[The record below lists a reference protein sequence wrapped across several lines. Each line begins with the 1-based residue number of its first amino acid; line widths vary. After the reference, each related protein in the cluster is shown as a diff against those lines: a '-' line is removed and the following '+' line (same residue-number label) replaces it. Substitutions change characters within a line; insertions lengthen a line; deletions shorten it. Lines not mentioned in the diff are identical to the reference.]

1 MAGNYERIILDVL
14 AEQGEIISLK
24 NFCIENEL
32 HYEWCWNVVRRL
44 YNRGSID
51 LNIKPVKSHPMH
63 IVLPSFSTKRG
74 DV

>member
-1 MAGNYERIILDVL
+1 MAGTYERIILDTL
-14 AEQGEIISLK
+14 AEQGEIISLFS
-24 NFCIENEL
+24 FCVENNL
-32 HYEWCWNVVRRL
+32 NYRWCWDVVKYL
-44 YNRGSID
+44 YVNGTID